1 MEHQHTTSPN
11 RKDGSQTALTVDV
24 LIIGAGLTG
33 LTTGFWLAR
42 AGKNIH
48 ILEKADRVGG
58 QIRTF
63 REKDFVYESGP
74 NTGVVSY
81 PEVAELFE
89 TLSPGCTLETAREES
104 KRRLIWKGN
113 RFHALPSGLFSAITT
128 PLFTFSDK
136 FRILGEP
143 FRAKGTH
150 PDESVGE
157 LAARRLGKSFLD
169 YAVDPFLSGVYAG
182 DPMKLVTRYALPK
195 LYNLE
200 QQYGGFIRGTIA
212 KAKQPKT
219 DRDRLAT
226 KKVFSAAGGLD
237 RLTGAMAEAIGA
249 DHITLSAAG
258 VTIRPCENKWMAT
271 YSTAAGEQAIIAER
285 VVTTTGAYTLPDLLP
300 FIPKEKME
308 RISNLHYAPVVQAS
322 VGFRNTGGLRF
333 DAFGGLVPSCEKKDV
348 LGILFPAACFAGRAP
363 EEGALFSFFIGGVK
377 HAGLTTWP
385 EDELKAL
392 IRHEL
397 HAMLKFP
404 EETEPDMIC
413 IFRHEHAIPQYEQSS
428 GDRFETIDELQARYP
443 GLTLAGNIKGGIGM
457 ADRIRQA
464 TEIANE
470 LINS

>member
-11 RKDGSQTALTVDV
+11 CKDSSQTALTVDV

-157 LAARRLGKSFLD
+157 LAARRLGKSFLN

-237 RLTGAMAEAIGA
+237 RLTGTMAKAIGA

-258 VTIRPCENKWMAT
+258 VMIRPCENKWMAT

-300 FIPKEKME
+300 FIPKEKMK

-363 EEGALFSFFIGGVK
+363 EKGALFSFFIGGVK

-392 IRHEL
+392 IHHEL

-404 EETEPDMIC
+404 EETEPDMIR

-428 GDRFETIDELQARYP
+428 GDRFETIDELQACYP

-470 LINS
+470 LING